1 MDISPEEIR
10 SHIDKDIFRLI
21 SQIAD
26 EMQLECYV
34 IGGFVRDIF
43 LYRTSKDIDFVVVG
57 SGIMLAE
64 AVAKNSENELNSQF
78 LKILER
84 LKLNTKI

>member
-1 MDISPEEIR
+1 MDMSPEEIR

-26 EMQLECYV
+26 EMRLECYV
-34 IGGFVRDIF
+34 IGGYVRDIF

-64 AVAKNSENELNSQF
+64 AVAQ
-78 LKILER
+78 
-84 LKLNTKI
+84 KLGKRRKLSVFKFWHGSG

>member
-1 MDISPEEIR
+1 MDMSPEEIR

-26 EMQLECYV
+26 EMRLECYV

-43 LYRTSKDIDFVVVG
+43 LYRTSKDIDFLVVG

-64 AVAKNSENELNSQF
+64 AVAK
-78 LKILER
+78 
-84 LKLNTKI
+84 KLGKRSKLSVFKNFGTAQVK